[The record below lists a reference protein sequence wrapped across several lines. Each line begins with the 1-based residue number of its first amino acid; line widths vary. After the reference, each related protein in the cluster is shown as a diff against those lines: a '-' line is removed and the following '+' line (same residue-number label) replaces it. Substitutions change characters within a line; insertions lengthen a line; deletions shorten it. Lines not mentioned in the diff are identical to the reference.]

1 MSEPRHL
8 YTPSELNKEVRL
20 HIEAGFPGLWIEGEI
35 TNLSRPASGHLYFS
49 LKDDRAQ
56 LDCALFRSQV
66 AALPFKPDNGMQVQA
81 YGRISL
87 YEARGRYQLIAE
99 RLEEAGEG
107 RLRAAF
113 DALKKRLE
121 QEGMFDSSHKKELP
135 AYPQRIAV
143 ITSPRGAVIQDIIQ
157 VLRRRWPLAAIR
169 LYPVPVQ
176 GEDAAPAI
184 CRALSRA
191 NQHGWGEVLIL
202 GRGGGSLEDLWA
214 FNDEAVARAVFQS
227 EIPVVSAVGH
237 ETDFSISDFV
247 ADVRAATPSAAA
259 ELVSPD
265 RAALLMSFKRIDR
278 RMRKSL
284 EFTQQQLAQR
294 LDHLTHRLGRQHPS
308 YRLEQFEDT
317 LRQISLRLSG
327 SVRRLIPEQ
336 QQSVRHVHE
345 RLVAAGR
352 QMLERRGQRLGA
364 LAHTLHVVSPLPTLE
379 RGYAVLTDQPGGHT
393 LRSVSA
399 ISPGQTI
406 QAQLRD
412 GTLKAQ
418 VTEVEENP
426 PEPSG

>member
-1 MSEPRHL
+1 M
-8 YTPSELNKEVRL
+8 
-20 HIEAGFPGLWIEGEI
+20 EAGFPGLWIEGEI

-66 AALPFKPDNGMQVQA
+66 ASLPFKPENGMQVQA

-87 YEARGRYQLIAE
+87 YEARGRYQLIAQ

-121 QEGMFDSSHKKELP
+121 QEGLFDSSHKKELP

-143 ITSPRGAVIQDIIQ
+143 ITSPRGAVIRDIIH

-191 NQHGWGEVLIL
+191 NQHDWGEVIIL

-247 ADVRAATPSAAA
+247 ADLRAATPSAAA

-278 RMRKSL
+278 RMQKTL

-294 LDHLTHRLGRQHPS
+294 LDHLAHRLSRQHPS
-308 YRLEQFEDT
+308 FRLKQLEDT
-317 LRQISLRLSG
+317 LKQISLRLSG

-345 RLVAAGR
+345 RLVVAGR
-352 QMLERRGQRLGA
+352 QMLAHRGQRLGA

-379 RGYAVLTDQPGGHT
+379 RGYAVLTNQSDGHN
-393 LRSVSA
+393 LRSVSEV
-399 ISPGQTI
+399 SPGQSI

-412 GTLKAQ
+412 GTLTAQ
-418 VTEVEENP
+418 VTEVKEDP
-426 PEPSG
+426 PEPSR